1 MLPLS
6 KLNFLFSNFNI
17 QNTQNKYENHS
28 MLENPQ
34 EDKMVFEQSELES
47 AVLDNFSVIFEGQRV
62 PIFPIEKQTDQA
74 EVSLIELEQLLSNS
88 PISFK
93 EDEFETK
100 VCSPYSFIELEEAL
114 QNLPTGKAS
123 GYDDIPNELLRQSSH
138 KARLYLQTFLN
149 KIIEDGEVPQDL
161 NVGKCMLIFKV
172 RLSKPPPPK
181 KKTKKKN

>member
-1 MLPLS
+1 
-6 KLNFLFSNFNI
+6 
-17 QNTQNKYENHS
+17 
-28 MLENPQ
+28 
-34 EDKMVFEQSELES
+34 MVFEQSELES

-161 NVGKCMLIFKV
+161 NVGKCMLIFNFLGKV
-172 RLSKPPPPK
+172 WTKSQPRSSSNFLSLDQTLKILTQPYLIIK
-181 KKTKKKN
+181 FLSISKQQYIKYMTK